1 MSAGASEVDFTF
13 HGGPALQVMSV
24 GAFQTT
30 QLGSALSKTRA
41 RPFACGLRMQAE
53 VENSEEVVDDAPKL
67 SRAQRR
73 LQEKYNK
80 KNTDGTT
87 KATQQVAA
95 LLQSIVNSLATTLL
109 MSM

>member
-1 MSAGASEVDFTF
+1 
-13 HGGPALQVMSV
+13 
-24 GAFQTT
+24 
-30 QLGSALSKTRA
+30 
-41 RPFACGLRMQAE
+41 MQAE

-80 KNTDGTT
+80 KNTDGTI

-95 LLQSIVNSLATTLL
+95 LRQFIVNSLVTAC
-109 MSM
+109 SISI